1 MIRRRSLAPAAAL
14 TGAMM
19 LAAGCQDS
27 NPAAL
32 DDATPQASRHANTP
46 AAQVW
51 NANLQ
56 PLNGHVSFRP
66 VHGNATVRVHD
77 SRVIVTVHAT
87 GLEPE
92 IPHPQHIHGFLGGD
106 ASMCPTMAADGNED
120 GVVDVVEGLPDYGGI
135 LVTLDSDIT
144 NGAGTEAAGL
154 PTTSNAAGTI
164 RYEMSAPLSEVEDGL
179 GGALDPAHR
188 TIVLHG
194 VDPETD
200 LADAQSIG
208 ALPAW
213 LTLPVACGELSR
225 GATRD
230 TPRR

>member
-1 MIRRRSLAPAAAL
+1 MNRRRSRAPVAVL
-14 TGAMM
+14 TGAVI
-19 LAAGCQDS
+19 LATGCQDS
-27 NPAAL
+27 SPAAL
-32 DDATPQASRHANTP
+32 DDATPQTSRHASTP

-56 PLNGHVSFRP
+56 PLNGHVSLRP

-77 SRVIVTVHAT
+77 GQVTVTVHAT
-87 GLEPE
+87 GLEPD
-92 IPHPQHIHGFLGGD
+92 IPHPQHIHGFLAGD
-106 ASMCPTMAADGNED
+106 ASMCPTMAADANDD

-144 NGAGTEAAGL
+144 NGSGTEAAGL
-154 PTTSNAAGTI
+154 PRSSNRGGTI

-179 GGALDPAHR
+179 GGALDAGNR
-188 TIVLHG
+188 TVVLHG
-194 VDPETD
+194 VDPETQ
-200 LADAQSIG
+200 LPDAQSIG
-208 ALPAW
+208 ELPAS